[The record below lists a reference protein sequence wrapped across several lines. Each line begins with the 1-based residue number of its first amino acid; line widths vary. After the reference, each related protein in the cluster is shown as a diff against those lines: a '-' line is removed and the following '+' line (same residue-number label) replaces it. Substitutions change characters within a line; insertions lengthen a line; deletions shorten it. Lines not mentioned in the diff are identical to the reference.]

1 MKFFRGCLVT
11 NLQAPEI
18 PNVVLLD
25 FLNSRGG
32 VDNVTGLELEST
44 LICEM
49 KQTYKAEACAD
60 LAKLIFGI

>member
-1 MKFFRGCLVT
+1 MEFVRAYPVT

-18 PNVVLLD
+18 PDVVLLD

-32 VDNVTGLELEST
+32 LDIITGLELEPT

-49 KQTYKAEACAD
+49 KQTYKAEARAD
-60 LAKLIFGI
+60 LAKLIFRI